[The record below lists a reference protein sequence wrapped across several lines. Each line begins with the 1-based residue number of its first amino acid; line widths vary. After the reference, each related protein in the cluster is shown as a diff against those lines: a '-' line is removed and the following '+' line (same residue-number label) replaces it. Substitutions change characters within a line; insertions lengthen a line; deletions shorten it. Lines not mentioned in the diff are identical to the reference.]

1 VDVHIDL
8 TSRGDR
14 ASQIYRQLL
23 DAILDGR
30 LRRGERLPPT
40 RELASRLQVSRTT
53 VAVAYDRL
61 TADGFLV
68 SRVGSGTYVCSERLH
83 PLRARTAPSRA
94 AVRPRAGWEGLTT
107 AGDAADEAV
116 RFDFRVG
123 LPDAALFPLEA
134 WRRLVARELRP
145 SLTRS
150 TYSDPRGHE
159 GLRAAIAR
167 HWGIARSV
175 RASADDVLVTQGA
188 QQAFDLLA
196 RVLLFPGDCV
206 AVEEPGYP
214 TVRMLFAS
222 HRARVVGVP
231 VDEEGLD
238 VSKLPANAR
247 LVYVTPSHQ
256 YPLGTVMSLARR
268 AALLDWAEHHDAVVV
283 EDDYDSE
290 FRFSDRPLQPLQSLD
305 RRGRVAYVGSF
316 SKTMLPMLRLGFLVA
331 PASLHPTL
339 TTAKEL
345 TDSSS
350 PSTIQGA
357 MAALID
363 DGLLARH
370 VRKAGRTYAGRHDL
384 ILQRLHR
391 DFAAWLT
398 PVPSSAGLHI
408 CARLRPDADIDVAQ
422 LIERAGSAGLALRAL
437 SDYYAGPPHQGL
449 VLGYGAIAR
458 EQIDAGLDRL
468 HEVMAG

>member
-1 VDVHIDL
+1 
-8 TSRGDR
+8 
-14 ASQIYRQLL
+14 
-23 DAILDGR
+23 
-30 LRRGERLPPT
+30 
-40 RELASRLQVSRTT
+40 
-53 VAVAYDRL
+53 
-61 TADGFLV
+61 
-68 SRVGSGTYVCSERLH
+68 
-83 PLRARTAPSRA
+83 
-94 AVRPRAGWEGLTT
+94 
-107 AGDAADEAV
+107 
-116 RFDFRVG
+116 
-123 LPDAALFPLEA
+123 
-134 WRRLVARELRP
+134 
-145 SLTRS
+145 
-150 TYSDPRGHE
+150 
-159 GLRAAIAR
+159 
-167 HWGIARSV
+167 
-175 RASADDVLVTQGA
+175 VTQGA

-331 PASLHPTL
+331 PSSLHSAL
-339 TTAKEL
+339 ASAKEL
-345 TDSSS
+345 MDSTG
-350 PSTIQGA
+350 PITIQGA
-357 MAALID
+357 MAAFID
-363 DGLLARH
+363 EGLLARH
-370 VRKAGRTYAGRHDL
+370 IRKAGRTYSARHDL
-384 ILQRLHR
+384 MLQTLQR
-391 DFAAWLT
+391 DFGAWLS

-408 CARLRPDADIDVAQ
+408 CARVGPEANLDVA
-422 LIERAGSAGLALRAL
+422 LLLKHARAAGVAVQALAGYCAEQPR
-437 SDYYAGPPHQGL
+437 QGL
-449 VLGYGAIAR
+449 VLGYGAIATDR
-458 EQIDAGLDRL
+458 IATGMDRL
-468 HEVMAG
+468 REVLVARLTYP